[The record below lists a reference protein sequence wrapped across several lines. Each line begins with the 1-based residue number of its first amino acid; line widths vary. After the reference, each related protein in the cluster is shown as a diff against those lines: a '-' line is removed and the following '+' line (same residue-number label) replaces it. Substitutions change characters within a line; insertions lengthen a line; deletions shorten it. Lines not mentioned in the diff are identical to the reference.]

1 MQRQRDELYP
11 FFEKHAIPTASNFVD
26 LIDSMLNQETDGVFK
41 PSGDPLSIKGIG
53 TEEGLLNFY
62 RVDEQSANQLTW

>member
-11 FFEKHAIPTASNFVD
+11 FFQQHAIPTASNFVD

-41 PSGDPLSIKGIG
+41 PSGDPLSVKGIG
-53 TEEGLLNFY
+53 VKGM
-62 RVDEQSANQLTW
+62 